1 MEKLISFLIE
11 LKIEPQRLYEVADKL
26 LAEEKITQE
35 EVAQLK
41 EQFVVE
47 EVDEEKQ
54 YEQLKA
60 KLDERFGIKQE

>member
-1 MEKLISFLIE
+1 MEKLIPFLIE
-11 LKIEPQRLYEVADKL
+11 LKVEPERLYEVADKL
-26 LAEEKITQE
+26 LADEKLTQE

-41 EQFVVE
+41 EQFKVD

-54 YEQLKA
+54 YKELKA